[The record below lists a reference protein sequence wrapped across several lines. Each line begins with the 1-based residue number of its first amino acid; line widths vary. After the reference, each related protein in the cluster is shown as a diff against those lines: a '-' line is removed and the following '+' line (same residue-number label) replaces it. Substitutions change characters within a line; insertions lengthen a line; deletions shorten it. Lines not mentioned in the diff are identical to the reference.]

1 MTFMIS
7 TGDGNLSLDSS
18 VTIKVPLG
26 GENTDCNPTDRG
38 KLGTKRHI
46 LTDKTVFHYHQL

>member
-1 MTFMIS
+1 MIS